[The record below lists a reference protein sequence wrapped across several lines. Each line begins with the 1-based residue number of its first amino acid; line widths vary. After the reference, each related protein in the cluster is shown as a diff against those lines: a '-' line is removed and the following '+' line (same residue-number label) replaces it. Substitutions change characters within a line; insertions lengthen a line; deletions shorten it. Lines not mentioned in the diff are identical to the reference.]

1 MFNSFKIGSYFFLT
15 RKRPN
20 TVKPMHTE
28 IVIELPIIGRT
39 LKSIQSNSPCLLP
52 LKKAKTKDVNMNVY
66 PKIFFI
72 INNLSFQ
79 FRLSE

>member
-1 MFNSFKIGSYFFLT
+1 MFNSIKISSYFFLT

-20 TVKPMHTE
+20 TVKPKHTKT
-28 IVIELPIIGRT
+28 VIELPIIGRT

-52 LKKAKTKDVNMNVY
+52 LKNAKTKDVNINVY

-72 INNLSFQ
+72 INNLFFK